1 MGIRDEKNVFSAGV
15 VERIEKCLSEEFGD
29 IFHTGDNF
37 NTLTFEVGEF
47 GGKELYGSVKFTL
60 HKETYDLDE
69 EIENFEDFYE
79 MRMKKLLEKEKKR
92 KKEEE
97 AKAAKEAG
105 A

>member
-47 GGKELYGSVKFTL
+47 GGKELLGSVKFTL
-60 HKETYDLDE
+60 HKESYNLDD
-69 EIENFEDFYE
+69 EIEIFEDFYE
-79 MRMKKLLEKEKKR
+79 MRMKKLLEKRRKEAEKKA
-92 KKEEE
+92 KEEAE
-97 AKAAKEAG
+97 D
-105 A
+105 

>member
-47 GGKELYGSVKFTL
+47 GGKELLGSVKFTL
-60 HKETYDLDE
+60 HKESYNLDD
-69 EIENFEDFYE
+69 EIEIFEDFYE
-79 MRMKKLLEKEKKR
+79 MRMKKLLEKKKKEAEKKA
-92 KKEEE
+92 KEEAE
-97 AKAAKEAG
+97 G
-105 A
+105 

>member
-47 GGKELYGSVKFTL
+47 GGKELLGSVKFTL
-60 HKETYDLDE
+60 HKESYNLDD
-69 EIENFEDFYE
+69 EIEIFEDFYE
-79 MRMKKLLEKEKKR
+79 MRMKKLLEKKKKEAEKK
-92 KKEEE
+92 
-97 AKAAKEAG
+97 AKEDAES
-105 A
+105 

>member
-47 GGKELYGSVKFTL
+47 GGKELLGSVKFTL
-60 HKETYDLDE
+60 HKESYNLDD
-69 EIENFEDFYE
+69 EIEVFEDFYE
-79 MRMKKLLEKEKKR
+79 MRMKKLLEKKKKEAEKK
-92 KKEEE
+92 
-97 AKAAKEAG
+97 AKEDAEG
-105 A
+105 

>member
-47 GGKELYGSVKFTL
+47 GGKELLGSVKFTL
-60 HKETYDLDE
+60 HKESYNLDD
-69 EIENFEDFYE
+69 EIEVFEDFYE
-79 MRMKKLLEKEKKR
+79 MRMKKLLEKKKKEAEKKA
-92 KKEEE
+92 KEEAE
-97 AKAAKEAG
+97 A
-105 A
+105 

>member
-47 GGKELYGSVKFTL
+47 GGKELLGSVKFTL
-60 HKETYDLDE
+60 HKESYNLDD
-69 EIENFEDFYE
+69 EIEVFEDFYE
-79 MRMKKLLEKEKKR
+79 MRMKKLLEKK
-92 KKEEE
+92 KKEAEKEAKEE
-97 AKAAKEAG
+97 AEA
-105 A
+105 

>member
-47 GGKELYGSVKFTL
+47 GGKELLGSVKFTL
-60 HKETYDLDE
+60 HKESYNLDD
-69 EIENFEDFYE
+69 EIEVFEDFYE
-79 MRMKKLLEKEKKR
+79 MRMKKLLEKKKKEAEKKA
-92 KKEEE
+92 KEEAE
-97 AKAAKEAG
+97 D
-105 A
+105 